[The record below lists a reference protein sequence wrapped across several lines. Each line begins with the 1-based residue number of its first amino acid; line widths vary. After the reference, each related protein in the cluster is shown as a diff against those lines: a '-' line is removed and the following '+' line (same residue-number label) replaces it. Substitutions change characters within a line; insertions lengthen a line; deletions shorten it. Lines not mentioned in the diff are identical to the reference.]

1 MLYLSLFFILSG
13 LLVFFYSAFRDAG
26 SPLFF
31 SGKSPAGKSHA
42 GDMIIE
48 KRFSGEGEYEPL
60 QEDESIE
67 PSALY
72 SGERDAHEGIHHE
85 ISEHLLSEESQD
97 DEELFDAS
105 RGSPGKSYNPPGKT
119 PGEGAVRESSNPNES
134 YSFVLFDDRS
144 SVIDY
149 RNGFGS
155 IDPSLKEYRNI
166 KRMGNGRFLLDRE
179 GINFYMEK
187 KQFRFDF
194 YRINEIVTGSNYIA
208 AFIKGS
214 EAVKLFVVENETDL
228 IDRVQSKFLE
238 YNESH
243 R

>member
-26 SPLFF
+26 NPLFF
-31 SGKSPAGKSHA
+31 SGRSPSGKSHKRDA
-42 GDMIIE
+42 AIE

-60 QEDESIE
+60 QGDESIE
-67 PSALY
+67 PAALY
-72 SGERDAHEGIHHE
+72 SGDRDAHEGIHHE
-85 ISEHLLSEESQD
+85 ISEHLLSEEAG
-97 DEELFDAS
+97 DEGELFDAS
-105 RGSPGKSYNPPGKT
+105 EGSSGKSYGSPGKN
-119 PGEGAVRESSNPNES
+119 PGEDAERESGNPNES
-134 YSFVLFDDRS
+134 YSFILFDDRS
-144 SVIDY
+144 SLIDY

-155 IDPSLKEYRNI
+155 IDPSLKEYKNI

-179 GINFYMEK
+179 GINFYMKK

-208 AFIKGS
+208 AFVKGS
-214 EAVKLFVVENETDL
+214 DAVKLFVVENETEL

-238 YNESH
+238 YSESH